1 MAAMEKRAGG
11 EEEFLLS
18 LLRPLVEAKVYKV
31 TAIDCKCT
39 LFKFE
44 LINNNALNMVHS
56 M

>member
-18 LLRPLVEAKVYKV
+18 LLRPLVEAKIYKV

-39 LFKFE
+39 LFEFG
-44 LINNNALNMVHS
+44 LLNNYALS
-56 M
+56 IIST

>member
-1 MAAMEKRAGG
+1 MAGMEKRAGG

-18 LLRPLVEAKVYKV
+18 LLRPLVVAKVYKV

-44 LINNNALNMVHS
+44 SLNNYALS
-56 M
+56 IIST